1 MDMNEL
7 ITSVKCPKTCMT
19 GGNNC
24 NQPYASFS
32 VNKGCPSYKTLSPSE
47 VAWDARMNCD
57 MSGGVSHD
65 IKELVNMYLDAI
77 FYYVNRGNLR
87 DKFNKIF
94 DKKFKFTLEANG
106 KEKVGTKRD
115 FATYFLEYH
124 NDIKKLRVKKSF
136 KNEVAVLTFSLG
148 RNKLFE
154 QTLTSKNSLIDSIKE
169 KVFMSQSRVKT
180 QSGGEGY
187 YYAVGVPPIGK
198 QPVVKS
204 YLEASRPY
212 FPINQCAGSKKKRN

>member
-87 DKFNKIF
+87 EKFNKIF

-124 NDIKKLRVKKSF
+124 NMAI
-136 KNEVAVLTFSLG
+136 LTFSLG

-169 KVFMSQSRVKT
+169 KVFMSQSKLKI

-212 FPINQCAGSKKKRN
+212 FPNNNQCAGYKKKRN